1 MRNLIELTTPQG
13 VAASSKV
20 IINLPVGMTYDQIN
34 FQNSASLTPDKMTNF
49 KLKAGA
55 KTIIDVTSFEVIED
69 LNKYYNRV
77 QNTNIY
83 TLWFLR
89 PELKE
94 DVRALYSFGTANV
107 GSLTVEFDIPAG
119 VVSPTCK
126 VFGVQ
131 RSAQNMGLVTK
142 IREFPTSFATSG
154 NQQIDNIPRAAN
166 IAAIHLKKADV
177 SLVEF
182 EINSGTGPAKIID
195 TSKTVIEAYQKQY
208 ARVPQ
213 TAKYT
218 HLDFCL
224 TGDVYSPLPSMG
236 LADMRVRPTIDTS
249 GALTTIVEYL
259 DGENGI

>member
-1 MRNLIELTTPQG
+1 MRNFIELTTPQG

-20 IINLPVGMTYDQIN
+20 IINLPVGQTYDEIS

-55 KTIIDVTSFEVIED
+55 KTIIDVSSFDVIED
-69 LNKYYNRV
+69 LNKYYKRP
-77 QNTNIY
+77 TDANIY

-94 DVRALYSFGTANV
+94 DVQALYSFGTFNV
-107 GSLTVEFDIPAG
+107 GSLTIEFDIPAG

-126 VFGVQ
+126 VMGVM
-131 RSAQNMGLVTK
+131 RAAQSMGLVTK
-142 IREFPTSFATSG
+142 LREFPVSFATG
-154 NQQIDNIPRAAN
+154 GKQQIDNIPRAAN

-177 SLVEF
+177 SQVEF
-182 EINSGTGPAKIID
+182 EINAGTGPAKLVD
-195 TSKTVIEAYQKQY
+195 SSKTLLESFQKRY
-208 ARVPQ
+208 NRVPQ

-218 HLDFCL
+218 HIDFCL
-224 TGDVYSPLPSMG
+224 TGDVYAPLPAVG
-236 LADMRVRPTIDTS
+236 LADMRVRPTLDTS